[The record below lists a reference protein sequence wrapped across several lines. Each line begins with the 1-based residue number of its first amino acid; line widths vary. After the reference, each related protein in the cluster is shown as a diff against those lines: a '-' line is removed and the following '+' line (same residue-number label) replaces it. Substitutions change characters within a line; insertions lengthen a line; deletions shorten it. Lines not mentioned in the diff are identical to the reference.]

1 MTEWY
6 PWIVLLHVVGA
17 FLFVLS
23 HGASVWVV
31 NAIAREQDTRR
42 IGALADVSGL
52 SLSGAYVGLL
62 LLLVGGIWAGIVA
75 NHFSRAWIWVALV
88 VFFAVAIAMYVV
100 ATPFFKRL
108 RLALGQRVQG
118 MAKDAPDPTAA
129 PDDQIVAIAAAAP
142 AMALNAVGGI
152 GLVVILWLMVVKPF

>member
-1 MTEWY
+1 MDLY

-17 FLFVLS
+17 FVFVLS

-31 NAIAREQDTRR
+31 NAIARERDVRR
-42 IGALADVSGL
+42 IGALTDLSSL

-62 LLLVGGIWAGIVA
+62 LLLIGGIWAGIA
-75 NHFSRAWIWVALV
+75 HGWFGQLWIWTALV
-88 VFFAVAIAMYVV
+88 VFIAVAVAMYLV

-108 RLALGQRVQG
+108 RMALGQRVQG
-118 MAKDAPDPTAA
+118 MPKDAPDPVPAA
-129 PDDQIVAIAAAAP
+129 DSDILATAAAAP
-142 AMALNAVGGI
+142 AMTLNAVGGI